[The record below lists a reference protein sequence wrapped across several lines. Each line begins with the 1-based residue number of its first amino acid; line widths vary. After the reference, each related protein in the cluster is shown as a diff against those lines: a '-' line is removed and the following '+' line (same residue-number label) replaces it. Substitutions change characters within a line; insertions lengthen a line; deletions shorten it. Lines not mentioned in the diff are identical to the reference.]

1 MEKHSMREITAD
13 KDVNKIIMKLY
24 EESIERYKSALHGW
38 QLAYVVI
45 FISWLIMAVL
55 YFIK

>member
-1 MEKHSMREITAD
+1 MREITDD

-45 FISWLIMAVL
+45 FISWLIMTVL